1 MGRKNLKKLGVVHP
15 AAAAATPPKGRD
27 SAAQQ
32 EWLRRLLLGV
42 VTALVVARPFVLGE
56 DPGLNSQLSGAATLI
71 LSMTWLLV
79 AVGTGAWRWWSGQ
92 PAPHIHPVEWCLAAL
107 AALAFLTAQ
116 TTAHY
121 RFPARLIAWEWLIFL
136 LVFALVR
143 RLARTPAERG
153 RLLAALVA
161 TGVSLSVYAIYQ
173 YAVEL
178 PRTRAA
184 LESPEALSKEVS
196 RFNVY
201 MPVGDPRLAG
211 WMERVQQNNV
221 FATYAHPN
229 SFAGFLA
236 LIVPAAVGWAL
247 LAWRRDRRWSWRVA
261 GTAGAA
267 ALVLVALWLTHSRG
281 AILGSVLAAFLL
293 IPFVRIPLLTKRRGL
308 LAGVGLAALLV
319 LGGIALTP
327 VGAAGLQKART
338 SLSLRSDYWT
348 ATEAMIRDH
357 VWWGVGWGG
366 FSRFYPRY
374 MLATAFEK
382 IQDPHNLFL
391 ETWASGGLLALL
403 ALVGALAAFYYS
415 WVRSVRQMPT
425 EEEAVPPEIRWEF
438 YWGGAAGLV
447 VAFLLR
453 AGDLGSGQILTEGAL
468 SVLRAIVW
476 FGVFAAFTSMPN
488 VGRNLVLAMGLGV
501 TALLCNLLISGGIA
515 QPSVAQP
522 LWIVAALALPIVATA
537 QLPAWRAALGLA
549 ASLVLV
555 VVFGFAVYEP
565 LWRVDTLLVEA
576 RRHYGDDDM
585 PGWRNQVKQ
594 RWLSALQTQNPRIIE
609 PAFRES
615 NQYLKQHILTPF
627 ERAMEIGDGD
637 AKLPAE
643 LAQWYEEQWNL
654 FPDNDDLGRKAVE
667 MARKVQALDPDS
679 RDGYSLEAEL
689 QIRRAERSPKN
700 AQELRQEALRA
711 MQSAVDRD
719 PTEANLHYE
728 LAELFFTLQDDANG
742 KREAVRALELND
754 LSEKL
759 GRKLADPQVKTLRQR
774 LGLSPLQ

>member
-1 MGRKNLKKLGVVHP
+1 MGRKNFKKTGIVQP
-15 AAAAATPPKGRD
+15 AHAAATPTKGRD

-71 LSMTWLLV
+71 VSMTWLLV
-79 AVGTGAWRWWSGQ
+79 AVGTGAWHWWSGQ
-92 PAPHIHPVEWCLAAL
+92 PAPRVHPVEWCLAAL

-116 TTAHY
+116 TSAHY

-143 RLARTPAERG
+143 RLARTSAERG
-153 RLLAALVA
+153 YLLAALLA

-178 PRTRAA
+178 PRMRAA
-184 LESPEALSKEVS
+184 LESPEALSKEVA
-196 RFNVY
+196 RYNVY

-211 WMERVQQNNV
+211 WMERLQQNNV

-229 SFAGFLA
+229 SFAGLLA
-236 LIVPAAVGWAL
+236 LLMPATVGWAL
-247 LAWRRDRRWSWRVA
+247 LVWLRERRWTWQVCCA
-261 GTAGAA
+261 AAAA
-267 ALVLVALWLTHSRG
+267 ALVLAALWLTHSRG
-281 AILGSVLAAFLL
+281 AILGSMLAALLL
-293 IPFVRIPLLTKRRGL
+293 IPFVRVPLLAERRGL
-308 LAGVGLAALLV
+308 VAGVGLAVLLL
-319 LGGIALTP
+319 LGGLALTP

-338 SLSLRSDYWT
+338 SLGLRGDYWT

-391 ETWASGGLLALL
+391 ETWVCGGLLAFL

-415 WVRSVRQMPT
+415 WFRSVRQTPT
-425 EEEAVPPEIRWEF
+425 EAEVGPSEIRWEF

-453 AGDLGSGQILTEGAL
+453 AGDLGSGQILTEGVL
-468 SVLRAIVW
+468 SVVRATVW
-476 FGVFAAFTSMPN
+476 FGVFAGFTSIPK
-488 VGRNLVLAMGLGV
+488 VGRTLVLTMGLGV

-522 LWIVAALALPIVATA
+522 LWVVAALALPVMTTV
-537 QLPAWRAALGLA
+537 QFPAWRAALGLA

-565 LWRVDTLLVEA
+565 LWRVDTLLAEA
-576 RRHYGDDDM
+576 RRHYGEDDM

-594 RWLSALQTQNPRIIE
+594 RWLAALQTQNPRVIE

-615 NQYLKQHILTPF
+615 NQYLKQHILGPF
-627 ERAMEIGDGD
+627 ERAIEVGTGD

-643 LAQWYEEQWNL
+643 LAQWYEEQWSL
-654 FPDNDDLGRKAVE
+654 FPDNDDLGRKAVD

-679 RDGYSLEAEL
+679 RDGFSLEAEL
-689 QIRRAERSPKN
+689 QTRRAERSPKN
-700 AQELRQEALRA
+700 AQEHRQEALRA
-711 MQSAVDRD
+711 TQAAVDRD
-719 PTEANLHYE
+719 PTEASLHYE
-728 LAELFFTLQDDANG
+728 LAELFFTLQDDASG
-742 KREAVRALELND
+742 KREASRALELND

-774 LGLSPLQ
+774 LGLPPLQ

>member
-1 MGRKNLKKLGVVHP
+1 MGRKNLKKTGVVQPAP
-15 AAAAATPPKGRD
+15 AAGTPAKQRD

-92 PAPHIHPVEWCLAAL
+92 PGPRVHPVEWCLAVL

-116 TTAHY
+116 FTVHY

-153 RLLAALVA
+153 RLLAALAA

-173 YAVEL
+173 YAIEL

-184 LESPEALSKEVS
+184 LESPEALSKEVA
-196 RFNVY
+196 RYNFY
-201 MPVGDPRLAG
+201 MPVGDPRLTG
-211 WMERVQQNNV
+211 WMERLQQNNV

-236 LIVPAAVGWAL
+236 LVMPATVGWAL
-247 LAWRRDRRWSWRVA
+247 LAWRRERRWSWRLG
-261 GTAGAA
+261 GTAAA
-267 ALVLVALWLTHSRG
+267 ATLVLVALWLTHSRG
-281 AILGSVLAAFLL
+281 AILGSILAAFLL
-293 IPFVRIPLLTKRRGL
+293 IPFVRIPLLAKRRGL
-308 LAGVGLAALLV
+308 VAVAGLATLLV

-327 VGAAGLQKART
+327 AGGVGLQKARA
-338 SLSLRSDYWT
+338 SIGLRSDYWT

-374 MLATAFEK
+374 MLARAFEK

-391 ETWASGGLLALL
+391 ETWASGGLLAFL
-403 ALVGALAAFYYS
+403 ALVGVLAAFYYS
-415 WVRSVRQMPT
+415 WVRSVRQTPT
-425 EEEAVPPEIRWEF
+425 EEEVGPTEVRWEF

-453 AGDLGSGQILTEGAL
+453 AGDLGSGQILTEGVL
-468 SVLRAIVW
+468 SVVRATVW
-476 FGVFAAFTSMPN
+476 FGVFAAFTSIPN
-488 VGRNLVLAMGLGV
+488 VGRTLMLAMGLGV

-522 LWIVAALALPIVATA
+522 LWVVAALALPVVATVR
-537 QLPAWRAALGLA
+537 LPAWRAPLELA
-549 ASLVLV
+549 AAVVLVL
-555 VVFGFAVYEP
+555 VFGFAVYEP
-565 LWRVDTLLVEA
+565 LWRVDTLLAEA

-594 RWLSALQTQNPRIIE
+594 RWLSALKTQNPRIID
-609 PAFRES
+609 PVFRES
-615 NQYLKQHILTPF
+615 NQYLKQHILAPF
-627 ERAMEIGDGD
+627 ERAIEVGTGD

-654 FPDNDDLGRKAVE
+654 YPDNDDLGRKAVD
-667 MARKVQALDPDS
+667 MARTVQALDQDS
-679 RDGYSLEAEL
+679 RDGFSLEAEL
-689 QIRRAERSPKN
+689 QSLRAERSPKN
-700 AQELRQEALRA
+700 AQERRQEALRA
-711 MQSAVDRD
+711 MQAAVDRD
-719 PTEANLHYE
+719 PTEASLHYQ
-728 LAELFFTLQDDANG
+728 LAELLFTLQDDVGG
-742 KREAVRALELND
+742 KREAARALELND

-774 LGLSPLQ
+774 LGLPPLQ